1 MEADGA
7 EVMVILSN
15 ILSLRSAYSI
25 HLLAPGCSD
34 NSMFIIKLIYNQHSV
49 DLEKVNKKIK
59 YQWCKRV
66 EKLETDPHKPSQ
78 LIANKLRRQ
87 HNGTTQNAG
96 NYG

>member
-1 MEADGA
+1 M
-7 EVMVILSN
+7 
-15 ILSLRSAYSI
+15 
-25 HLLAPGCSD
+25 
-34 NSMFIIKLIYNQHSV
+34 